1 MHRTI
6 LAALSLAA
14 LLTGPALAQ
23 SPASPIAASE
33 TPVAP
38 TTAKPVATDDGVGL
52 LSVTCA
58 DARKPGAAVTP
69 HMITAALAGRF
80 VVAAGHS
87 RLSNDYVKAIG
98 EALLRACPANEA
110 PANETK
116 DRKLI
121 DVAAGIAMPAKSDK
135 DRDFA
140 TLTCTQLGPLWKEE
154 ARTIVPFLFALRE
167 GTATTPM
174 TKPALDKIGAG
185 LPKACREAAN
195 GQRRVVDVLKD
206 LN

>member
-1 MHRTI
+1 MHRTL
-6 LAALSLAA
+6 LAALSLAT
-14 LLTGPALAQ
+14 LMMGPALAQ
-23 SPASPIAASE
+23 DPAKPPAAPESAA
-33 TPVAP
+33 AP
-38 TTAKPVATDDGVGL
+38 TTAKPAATDDGVVL

-80 VVAAGHS
+80 AVAAGHS
-87 RLSNDYVKAIG
+87 RLSNDYVKAIS

-110 PANETK
+110 N

-121 DVAAGIAMPAKSDK
+121 DVAAGVAMPAKSDK

-140 TLTCTQLGPLWKEE
+140 TLTCTQLAPLWKDE
-154 ARTIVPFLFALRE
+154 ARNMVPFLFALRE
-167 GTATTPM
+167 GTATRPM
-174 TKPALDKIGAG
+174 TKSALDKIGAG
-185 LPKACREAAN
+185 LPKACREPAN
-195 GQRRVVDVLKD
+195 AQRRAIDVVKE